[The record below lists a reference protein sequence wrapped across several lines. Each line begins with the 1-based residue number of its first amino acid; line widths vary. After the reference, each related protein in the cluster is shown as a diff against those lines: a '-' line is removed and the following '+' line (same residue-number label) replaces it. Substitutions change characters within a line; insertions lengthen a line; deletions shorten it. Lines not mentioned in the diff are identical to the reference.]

1 MSGGRREFIR
11 NLAQEARNELLRHRY
26 DNGGAPAG
34 ETCGIE
40 PEKIIRIRNITF
52 LEPVEIRLH
61 SDLAKYHVPPRYA
74 GYMDPARN
82 TIAVARNLPP
92 EVRQFTMAH
101 ELGHATLHREK
112 GILFRDLPNSGADLE
127 NESLAPEEKEANTF
141 AADLLMPEELVCL
154 VFLRYFGEPT
164 LAGVRRDERIAFQL
178 STPQRRVT
186 AAQLNGRSKRFLSLL
201 LADSRPWLSPTMPTL
216 CNLFRVSKIAMAIQ
230 LEAFKLV

>member
-1 MSGGRREFIR
+1 MRVPREFIR
-11 NLAQEARNELLRHRY
+11 KKAQEARDELLQHRY
-26 DNGGAPAG
+26 DNGEGPPADPY
-34 ETCGIE
+34 GIE
-40 PEKIIRIRNITF
+40 PEKIILLRKITF
-52 LEPVEIRLH
+52 LEPVEIRLQ
-61 SDLAKYHVPPRYA
+61 SDLARYHVPPRYA

-92 EVRQFTMAH
+92 EVRQFTIAH

-127 NESLAPEEKEANTF
+127 NESLDPEEKEANTF
-141 AADLLMPEELVCL
+141 AADLLMPEELVRY
-154 VFLRYFGEPT
+154 VFPHYFGAPT

-186 AAQLNGRSKRFLSLL
+186 ATQLNGRSKRFFSLL
-201 LADSRPWLSPTMPTL
+201 LADSRPWLNPMMPTL